1 MGRNW
6 ITAILGIALAILGI
20 YNFIAGEGLGGII
33 PFVIGVSLI
42 YLAFKPGRAATI
54 IFGHAC
60 IVIGCMLVTMG
71 LYSMPSTPP
80 TLANVLAGPLFWGLI
95 SIFGGLCA
103 NYHGFCKCV
112 GAK

>member
-6 ITAILGIALAILGI
+6 ITAVLGIALAILGI
-20 YNFIAGEGLGGII
+20 INFISGDGLGGII
-33 PFVIGVSLI
+33 PFVIGVSLA
-42 YLAFKPGRAATI
+42 YLAFRPGRVANI

-71 LYSMPSTPP
+71 LYSMPGTPP
-80 TLANVLAGPLFWGLI
+80 TMANVLAGPLFWGLI
-95 SIFGGLCA
+95 SIFGGICA